1 MFTCKPQLTY
11 YVWMTWIAW
20 MTSFKSKYSLINQNF
35 AKLGKNS
42 QKILENF
49 IEVSFFTKLTKI

>member
-1 MFTCKPQLTY
+1 MFKCKPQLTY
-11 YVWMTWIAW
+11 YVWMKWIAW

-42 QKILENF
+42 QKYYKTLLKF
-49 IEVSFFTKLTKI
+49 LSSQK